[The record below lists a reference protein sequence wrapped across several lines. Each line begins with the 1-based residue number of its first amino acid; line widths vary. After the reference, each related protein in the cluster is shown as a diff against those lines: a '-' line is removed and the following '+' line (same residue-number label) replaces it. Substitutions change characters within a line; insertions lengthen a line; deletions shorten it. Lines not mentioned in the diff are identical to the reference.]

1 MEKEQLTSLEAAKT
15 ALQATPDASL
25 RVPCYCEENVWRLAY
40 RKVCQQK
47 DGETYHVAFVSN
59 PKGCVPMFQQKAAED
74 PYQPVMWDYHV
85 ILLMTTT
92 SSEDSRTSTTYVL
105 DIDSHLPYPCPLE
118 EYAERVFLNHT
129 DWKEEFLPY
138 FRVFGASTYLRH
150 FSSDRSHMFNS
161 KTKTWNAP
169 PPPYKRILLT
179 KNNQEPNSERPQ
191 NTLKQYMVI
200 SDQNVVDSQ
209 KQNNEDNASGQIY
222 SLSQLL
228 QRFNGSII

>member
-1 MEKEQLTSLEAAKT
+1 MDVVTNI
-15 ALQATPDASL
+15 
-25 RVPCYCEENVWRLAY
+25 C
-40 RKVCQQK
+40 
-47 DGETYHVAFVSN
+47 
-59 PKGCVPMFQQKAAED
+59 
-74 PYQPVMWDYHV
+74 
-85 ILLMTTT
+85 LLLTTT
-92 SSEDSRTSTTYVL
+92 LLST
-105 DIDSHLPYPCPLE
+105 ISSHLIFVNVQILS
-118 EYAERVFLNHT
+118 
-129 DWKEEFLPY
+129 
-138 FRVFGASTYLRH
+138 VFGASTYLRH

-169 PPPYKRILLT
+169 PPPYKRILLA